1 MVLNFFQTAPLQNNK
16 HRKSHNK
23 KPPKTKLQ
31 YKVFCI
37 SPVSEITAPTNTA
50 YQCTIIILL
59 CNKKHGP
66 SNAHVL
72 FAKRAPLAKRYPIR
86 ASSET
91 HTKKSAS
98 PQHRCRPPPVPTIVS
113 CTRTIGLSLRDDR
126 DSTCMPR
133 DPSNHKRMEMIAI
146 GLSNGVRFNERHA
159 THSASEGED
168 H

>member
-1 MVLNFFQTAPLQNNK
+1 MLI
-16 HRKSHNK
+16 
-23 KPPKTKLQ
+23 
-31 YKVFCI
+31 C
-37 SPVSEITAPTNTA
+37 
-50 YQCTIIILL
+50 
-59 CNKKHGP
+59 
-66 SNAHVL
+66 

-91 HTKKSAS
+91 RTKKVAS

-113 CTRTIGLSLRDDR
+113 RTRTIGLSLRDDR

-133 DPSNHKRMEMIAI
+133 DPSNHKRMEMRAI